1 MQRVRWGP
9 SRRTRARTAVCAAL
23 SVLGAA
29 TAEGQNAD
37 REPDTCLRFTFGTWT
52 PALDWKS
59 AGHYGTPERVAVETT
74 AEGRAFAAPVQ
85 AFGADTV
92 LLLYPSFW
100 PVGVALA
107 FDPRGLAVGDTV
119 VGKATALVADARTPS
134 PVSKARVWRVP
145 CGARPPDPSHR

>member
-1 MQRVRWGP
+1 MQLVRWGQFGK
-9 SRRTRARTAVCAAL
+9 SRARIAACAGL
-23 SVLGAA
+23 FVLTAA
-29 TAEGQNAD
+29 TAQAQDASRDN
-37 REPDTCLRFTFGTWT
+37 DTCLRFTFGAWT

-59 AGHYGTPERVAVETT
+59 AGHYGTPERVAVERT
-74 AEGRAFAAPVQ
+74 AEGRAYAAPVQ

-119 VGKATALVADARTPS
+119 IGKATALVADARTPS

-145 CGARPPDPSHR
+145 CAARAPGPSHR